1 MPIDYAKLDGETLLK
16 TLEGEA
22 VAKKVSDLHFA
33 PEKES
38 VRLEWR
44 LHGILQ
50 KLADIPHGAYEA
62 VIRRIKFLSKLK
74 LNITNV
80 PQDGQYT
87 FNVTEKGSDSVEQI
101 RSINVRVATL
111 PTRLGEKFTLRLLDP
126 KRGII
131 SLQELGFPPEI
142 AQKLHELINL
152 PHGIILVTGPTG
164 SGKTTTL
171 YSLLSTIV
179 GKERNIITLENPVEY
194 EIKGIVQSEID
205 EPHGYTF
212 ASGLRSILRHDPDVI
227 LVGEIRDLETAQT
240 AIDASLT
247 GHLVLSTLHT
257 NSSIEAVPRL
267 LSMGVPPYTFAP
279 ALRAILAQR
288 MVRTLKEENRKEGV
302 TYDPGAQ
309 ETYGGVTAL
318 PELFLL
324 NNELRT
330 MILMQEQQSVIEQ
343 KAREQGFISMRDWGE
358 KFVAEHITSKE
369 EIARVT
375 M

>member
-1 MPIDYAKLDGETLLK
+1 MPADYAKLDGETLLK

-44 LHGILQ
+44 LHGVLQ
-50 KLADIPHGAYEA
+50 KLAHIPHGAYEA

-87 FNVTEKGSDSVEQI
+87 FNVTDKGDESGEQI
-101 RSINVRVATL
+101 RAINVRVATL
-111 PTRLGEKFTLRLLDP
+111 PTRLGEKLTLRLLDP

-131 SLQELGFPPEI
+131 PLQELGFPLEI
-142 AQKLHELINL
+142 AKKLQELINL

-205 EPHGYTF
+205 SEHDYTF
-212 ASGLRSILRHDPDVI
+212 AAGLRSVLRHDPDVI
-227 LVGEIRDLETAQT
+227 LVGEIRDQETAQT
-240 AIDASLT
+240 AINAALT
-247 GHLVLSTLHT
+247 
-257 NSSIEAVPRL
+257 
-267 LSMGVPPYTFAP
+267 
-279 ALRAILAQR
+279 
-288 MVRTLKEENRKEGV
+288 
-302 TYDPGAQ
+302 
-309 ETYGGVTAL
+309 
-318 PELFLL
+318 
-324 NNELRT
+324 
-330 MILMQEQQSVIEQ
+330 
-343 KAREQGFISMRDWGE
+343 
-358 KFVAEHITSKE
+358 
-369 EIARVT
+369 
-375 M
+375 